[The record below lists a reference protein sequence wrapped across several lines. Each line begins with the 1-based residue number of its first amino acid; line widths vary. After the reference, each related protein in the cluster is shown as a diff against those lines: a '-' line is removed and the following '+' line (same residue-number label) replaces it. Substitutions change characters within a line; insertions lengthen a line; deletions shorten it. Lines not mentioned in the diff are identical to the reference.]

1 MGLKSVEGGKGVEAS
16 QVDTVD
22 GLDDLNFLF
31 SFLGDFGFRDQHELM
46 ERPFFAINKNRK
58 DPIDYLSPD
67 KKVHVKISADP
78 MYGLATIWD
87 ADILIYLASV
97 VCEMRRR
104 GKNDI
109 PRKITIRPLNL
120 LTAIGRGKSGREY
133 ERLAQGMDRL
143 VATTVKTNIRAN
155 GRREATFSW
164 LDGWNHV
171 VDENEIVQG
180 VTLEMSNWFYEAIHK
195 DTSLLKIDPRYFKLK
210 GGLERWLYR
219 VARKHAGNHGERGF
233 EIGLRTLHEKSG
245 SSRPL
250 RKFKFDLMK
259 VVEANDLP
267 GISLEAVG
275 PSKNPKIRMVYLG
288 DQTDTGSAPNEAP
301 EIPRVESDASDGNG
315 KPSSQGR
322 VVKLPVASKP
332 APDHSASAHE
342 DMSDPRTAKSLISR
356 MTSVMANK
364 ADHGHLTPET
374 IEYVRNNFPGWD
386 IYALQDSF
394 DRWIAEDPSRVPAN
408 YQSAFIGFVKR
419 HDEREG
425 HNLPGRS

>member
-1 MGLKSVEGGKGVEAS
+1 MGLKSLEGGKGVEAS
-16 QVDTVD
+16 QVDTVN

-58 DPIDYLSPD
+58 DPINYLSPD
-67 KKVHVKISADP
+67 KKVHVTISADP
-78 MYGLATIWD
+78 LYGLATIWD

-104 GKNDI
+104 GNNDI

-133 ERLAQGMDRL
+133 ERLAHGMDRL

-180 VTLEMSNWFYEAIHK
+180 VTLEMSNWFYEAIQK
-195 DTSLLKIDPRYFKLK
+195 DTSLLKIDPRYFKLT

-259 VVEANDLP
+259 IVEANKLP

-275 PSKNPKIRMVYLG
+275 PDKNLKIRMIYLG
-288 DQTDTGSAPNEAP
+288 GQATHLPSSDETPA
-301 EIPRVESDASDGNG
+301 IPRVESGEPKLDRC
-315 KPSSQGR
+315 SQGR
-322 VVKLPVASKP
+322 IVKLPVAPKQTP
-332 APDHSASAHE
+332 EATDH
-342 DMSDPRTAKSLISR
+342 DPKAVNDVRAVKSLIGR
-356 MTSVMANK
+356 MSSVLANR
-364 ADHGHLTPET
+364 ADHGYLTSET
-374 IEYVRNNFPGWD
+374 VEYIRNNYPGWD
-386 IYALQDSF
+386 LYALQDTF
-394 DRWIAEDPSRVPAN
+394 DRWVAEDPGRVPAN

-419 HDEREG
+419 HEEREG
-425 HNLPGRS
+425 HNLRGRF

>member
-1 MGLKSVEGGKGVEAS
+1 MGLKSVEGGKAVEAS
-16 QVDTVD
+16 QVDPVNAP
-22 GLDDLNFLF
+22 DDLNFLF

-58 DPIDYLSPD
+58 DPINYLSPD
-67 KKVHVKISADP
+67 KKIHVTISADP
-78 MYGLATIWD
+78 LYGLATIWD
-87 ADILIYLASV
+87 ADILIYLASA

-104 GKNDI
+104 GINDI

-180 VTLEMSNWFYEAIHK
+180 VTLEMSNWFYEAIQK

-259 VVEANDLP
+259 IVQANELP
-267 GISLEAVG
+267 GINLETVG
-275 PSKNPKIRMVYLG
+275 PDKNLKIKMIYLG
-288 DQTDTGSAPNEAP
+288 DQADNLSSSDVVPS
-301 EIPRVESDASDGNG
+301 IPRVESGEPKSAQG
-315 KPSSQGR
+315 SQSR
-322 VVKLPVASKP
+322 IVQLPVAPKE
-332 APDHSASAHE
+332 APEATRHDREA
-342 DMSDPRTAKSLISR
+342 MSDPRTVKSLIGR
-356 MTSVMANK
+356 MSSVLANK
-364 ADHGHLTPET
+364 ADHGHLTSET
-374 IEYVRNNFPGWD
+374 IEHVRNNFPGWD
-386 IYALQDSF
+386 LYALQDTF
-394 DRWIAEDPSRVPAN
+394 DRWIAEDPNRVPAN

-425 HNLPGRS
+425 HNLRGRF